1 MKMKYP
7 INTELLLGRL
17 QDIEGSISRLE
28 ELRRKFSSKEN
39 FLKDKDGYGIVE
51 HHLRRALEGLLS
63 CGSHILS
70 RIPGAKFD
78 EYATIS
84 LQLAEHGII
93 PKKFKDTAIKMAKYR
108 NRLVHFY
115 HEVSK
120 EELFTILQ
128 NYLDDLK
135 NFHYQLLKFTE
146 SHSKSA
152 KKSRAGFRNLLTS

>member
-1 MKMKYP
+1 MKVNFKYP
-7 INTELLLGRL
+7 VNTELLQDRL
-17 QDIEGSISRLE
+17 LDVEKSVARLE
-28 ELRRKFSSKEN
+28 ELKKGFSSREK
-39 FLKDKDGYGIVE
+39 FLKDRDAYGIVE

-84 LQLAEHGII
+84 LQLTEYGIL
-93 PKKFKDTAIKMAKYR
+93 PRKFQDTAVKMAKYR

-120 EELFTILQ
+120 EELFEILQ
-128 NYLDDLK
+128 NYLGDLRD
-135 NFHYQLLKFTE
+135 FHHYLLKLTR
-146 SHSKSA
+146 SHTK
-152 KKSRAGFRNLLTS
+152 